1 MSHLIVDIY
10 IYLVC
15 YGIQDSYER
24 VINMPTIKDA
34 LDIIERLTKSEQ
46 ESLKLILTSVGSVK
60 ALGIEGF

>member
-24 VINMPTIKDA
+24 VINMPTIKM
-34 LDIIERLTKSEQ
+34 L
-46 ESLKLILTSVGSVK
+46 
-60 ALGIEGF
+60 